1 MERGENAALQ
11 SMQRFAAAVN
21 NASSTLGRAL
31 RDGFHFLW
39 RETSPQTFSNSPVL
53 GAFQHAT
60 YGSPQQLCVV
70 PLQVRQVGRS
80 AAVVKGL
87 AELEAVG
94 VGVVRIWEL
103 TVTQADQFLSRRTPY
118 VSRRLDCTHLCE
130 PSGVLHA
137 WSTVALAAL
146 ARVVCG
152 SGAGKAGKATKS

>member
-21 NASSTLGRAL
+21 NASSPLGRAL

-39 RETSPQTFSNSPVL
+39 RETSPQTFSNSPV

-60 YGSPQQLCVV
+60 YGSPQQQCVV
-70 PLQVRQVGRS
+70 PLQVGRS

-118 VSRRLDCTHLCE
+118 VSRRLD
-130 PSGVLHA
+130 LHA
-137 WSTVALAAL
+137 PLRA
-146 ARVVCG
+146 
-152 SGAGKAGKATKS
+152 